1 MSYILNGQRASKTV
15 YIDSRDASYYTS
27 ISGNAIETG
36 SFEYEIPEPITLDDP
51 SNSIV
56 VSVTSA
62 EVPYSW
68 YNVNRSFNNDVFG
81 FQEHHGVNHKINI
94 SQKNHSAASL
104 ANELAAAL
112 TSRSDS
118 SSVYHVNY
126 DVHYNKLIFTNDSS
140 QLFALH
146 FDIHP
151 FTGLLLGFTPENH
164 YSTVSGT
171 KSYLESNKVLNV
183 NSSPN
188 IYIDSNFLSSEAS
201 ILSSIDGMGG
211 VLAKIQVDKEPNNM
225 LFYNNHENNV
235 VLRTDRIN
243 TVRLSLKDVYNNVL
257 DLNGKYWSITL
268 KFSFINIYDQVGSSQ
283 SQGGQD
289 FLRPTIEESIGQNNL
304 EYMRKQ
310 AQIVQNSDY
319 SNLLRNELPEEI

>member
-1 MSYILNGQRASKTV
+1 MSYILNGQRGSKTV

-27 ISGNAIETG
+27 TSGNTIETG
-36 SFEYEIPEPITLDDP
+36 SFVYEIPEPITLDDP

-81 FQEHHGVNHKINI
+81 FQEYNGTNHKINI
-94 SQKNHSAASL
+94 SQKNHSATSL

-118 SSVYHVNY
+118 TSIYSVNY
-126 DVHYNKLIFTNDSS
+126 DAHYNKLIFTNDSL
-140 QLFALH
+140 QEFALH

-164 YSTVSGT
+164 NSTSA
-171 KSYLESNKVLNV
+171 SLESNKVLNV
-183 NSSPN
+183 NSTPN

-201 ILSSIDGMGG
+201 ILSSIDGMSG
-211 VLAKIQVDKEPNNM
+211 VLAKVQVDKEPNNM
-225 LFYNNHENNV
+225 LFYNNNNENNL

-243 TVRLSLKDVYNNVL
+243 NVRLSLKDVYNNVI
-257 DLNGKYWSITL
+257 DLNGKHWSITL

-304 EYMRKQ
+304 EFMKRQ

-319 SNLLRNELPEEI
+319 SNLLLRELPEEI

>member
-1 MSYILNGQRASKTV
+1 MSYILNGQRGSKIV

-27 ISGNAIETG
+27 TSGNAIETG
-36 SFEYEIPEPITLDDP
+36 SFVYEIPEPITLDDP

-81 FQEHHGVNHKINI
+81 FLEHHGTNHKINI
-94 SQKNHSAASL
+94 SQKNHSATSL

-118 SSVYHVNY
+118 NSVYSVNY

-140 QLFALH
+140 QLFSLH

-151 FTGLLLGFTPENH
+151 YTGLLLGFSPENH
-164 YSTVSGT
+164 YSTTSG
-171 KSYLESNKVLNV
+171 YLESNKVLNV

-201 ILSSIDGMGG
+201 ILSSIDGMSG

-257 DLNGKYWSITL
+257 DLNGKHWSITL
-268 KFSFINIYDQVGSSQ
+268 KFSFINIYDQVGSS
-283 SQGGQD
+283 SQLQGPD
-289 FLRPTIEESIGQNNL
+289 YLRPTIEESIGQNNL
-304 EYMRKQ
+304 EYMKRQ

-319 SNLLRNELPEEI
+319 SNLLMNELSEEI